1 MNRQIGDHRP
11 SLAQTKHR
19 RGADGVIEGVAGLA
33 GADRGTRAADG
44 NQEPTTRSTP
54 PKPRHSGRSASSR
67 QVWVVGQRRGLD
79 HQELARVLLAL
90 VRPQAEQLAHTAELE
105 VAAPDC
111 PADEAEAAP

>member
-19 RGADGVIEGVAGLA
+19 RGADGVIEGLA

-44 NQEPTTRSTP
+44 NQERTTRSTP

-105 VAAPDC
+105 VAAPDG
-111 PADEAEAAP
+111 PADEAEAAS